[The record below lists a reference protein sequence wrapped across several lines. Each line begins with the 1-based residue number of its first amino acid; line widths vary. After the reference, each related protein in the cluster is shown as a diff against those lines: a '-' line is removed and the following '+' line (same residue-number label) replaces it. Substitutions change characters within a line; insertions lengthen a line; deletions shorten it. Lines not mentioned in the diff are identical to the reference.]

1 MARTKA
7 QLKKLH
13 RELWQWLADNP
24 GKAKNEWPRWN
35 RVKEATNDCFACE
48 VAGNTNWTATCPR
61 CPADWGYDNAR
72 ARKTSSDGYWAVC
85 EYDKSP
91 YLKWRNTLNK
101 KLRTKYALQV
111 RDAWK

>member
-24 GKAKNEWPRWN
+24 GAEKWDWPRFDEMKA
-35 RVKEATNDCFACE
+35 VPVFECFACE
-48 VAGNTNWTATCPR
+48 AAGRFYGRPDPDFSCGKCPCEWGVPHKPEREATC
-61 CPADWGYDNAR
+61 
-72 ARKTSSDGYWAVC
+72 TSSA
-85 EYDKSP
+85 KSI
-91 YLKWRNTLNK
+91 YVRWRNTHNG